1 MSSPVSDILETM
13 LGKIEMMAQ
22 AKTILGEPVKLGE
35 RMVIPVVKI
44 SVGFGAGGGEGS
56 EKDKNTGTGGG
67 GGGGF
72 SVQPVG
78 FIVMEGEKT
87 AFLPVKQ
94 KSVGSL
100 VEMIPTLIEKMKGG
114 KKKKEEEETE
124 AKSE

>member
-114 KKKKEEEETE
+114 KKKKEEETE

>member
-1 MSSPVSDILETM
+1 MSTAVSEILDIM
-13 LGKIEMMAQ
+13 LGKIETMAQ

-35 RMVIPVVKI
+35 RLVIPVVKI
-44 SVGFGAGGGEGS
+44 SVGFGAGGGENKQE
-56 EKDKNTGTGGG
+56 EKAANAGGG

-72 SVQPVG
+72 SISPVG

-100 VEMIPTLIEKMKGG
+100 IEMIPTLLEKVSMMRG
-114 KKKKEEEETE
+114 KKKESGGTEEGE
-124 AKSE
+124 